1 MNIDY
6 DSLFK
11 GVSTELK
18 PLYLLYGQEQYLVD
32 TVINK
37 IKKTFGEMLLGINYI
52 MIDDTNVDNLISD
65 IEMPAFGYD
74 KKLIIV
80 KNSGLFKKDGRKKA
94 GSPVQEK
101 IAEYIKDNY
110 DIIEESVILVFVE
123 QEADKNVV
131 FEAIDKKGLVC
142 NIEELKPAQLVKK
155 LKTVCSLYKVNCDE
169 LTLNYLIETSGT
181 NLQCLMNEIRK
192 LIEHAGENGTITI
205 QDVNDLAVKQ
215 IESVIF
221 DLTDNLATKK
231 IDKALEI
238 LDNLLYQ
245 KEAIQ
250 KILVTLYNHFKKV
263 YICVMAVEMKKDIV
277 NTLNLKPNQTFLVT
291 KYKKQASYFKKED
304 LRKLLEEFSNLD
316 YAYKAGKLDVDVGLR
331 TILATYCS

>member
-32 TVINK
+32 TVLNK

-94 GSPVQEK
+94 GSPIQEK

-155 LKTVCSLYKVNCDE
+155 LKTVCSLYKVNCDD

-331 TILATYCS
+331 TILCTYCS

>member
-32 TVINK
+32 TVLNK

-94 GSPVQEK
+94 GSPIQEK

-142 NIEELKPAQLVKK
+142 NIEELKPIQLVKK

-205 QDVNDLAVKQ
+205 QDVNDLAIKQ

-331 TILATYCS
+331 TILCTYCS